1 MKPKTAPPSPAER
14 EDLSLGRTPPASE
27 AARFAD
33 PLGHTGRAVDTV
45 ALGLG
50 RWVRRAYGY
59 DDIALVPAAATVDP
73 EDVDTSWEVGGY
85 RLRIPVL
92 AAAMDSVTDVRTAV
106 LMWELGGAGVLN
118 LEGLQTRYEDPTEP
132 LDRIASA
139 PQEDCVRLLQELY
152 RPPVREDLVAR
163 RIQEIKRAGA
173 LAFGSTTP
181 ASASWLAPL
190 AQEAGLDVLVL
201 QSTVIT
207 ERHHSSRGRAL
218 SVREV
223 VRRLDIPVMAGNCVS
238 YEAALELLEAG
249 VAGLF
254 VGVGPGAACTS
265 RKVLGVGVPQV
276 TALCDVAAA
285 RDAFRARTGRHVPV
299 VADGGIRVGGE
310 VAKSIAC
317 GADAVMLGSALAAA
331 AEAPGRGY
339 HWGMATP
346 HAALPRGTRIRVG
359 TTGTLRQ
366 ILLGPAQVDDGSQ
379 NLVEALRTAMG
390 MCGARTLREMQRVEI
405 VLAPALLTEG
415 KAAQFA
421 QRVGQGR

>member
-1 MKPKTAPPSPAER
+1 MTARAAKTTDLAPQIPSPE
-14 EDLSLGRTPPASE
+14 PAP
-27 AARFAD
+27 D
-33 PLGHTGRAVDTV
+33 PADTV
-45 ALGLG
+45 LLGLG
-50 RWVRRAYGY
+50 RRVRRAYGY

-73 EDVDTSWEVGGY
+73 EDVDTSWEVGGL

-92 AAAMDSVTDVRTAV
+92 GAAMDSVTDVRTAA
-106 LMWELGGAGVLN
+106 LLWGLGGAGVLN
-118 LEGLQTRYEDPTEP
+118 LEGLQTRYEDPTEA
-132 LDRIASA
+132 LERIAAA
-139 PQEDCVRLLQELY
+139 PQEACVRLLQEVY
-152 RPPVREDLVAR
+152 AAPVREELVAK
-163 RIQEIKRAGA
+163 RIAEIKRAGA
-173 LAFGSTTP
+173 AAFVSTTP
-181 ASASWLAPL
+181 GSADRLAPL
-190 AQEAGLDVLVL
+190 AQEAGADVVVL
-201 QSTVIT
+201 QSTVVT
-207 ERHHSSRGRAL
+207 DRHSSSRGRAL
-218 SVREV
+218 SVREI
-223 VRRLDIPVMAGNCVS
+223 VRRLQVPVVAGNCVS

-249 VAGLF
+249 VAGLL

-265 RKVLGVGVPQV
+265 RRVLGVGVPQV

-285 RDAFRARTGRHVPV
+285 RDAFRARAGRHVPV
-299 VADGGIRVGGE
+299 IADGGIRVGGE
-310 VAKSIAC
+310 VAKSVAC
-317 GADAVMLGSALAAA
+317 GADAVMLGSALACA

-390 MCGARTLREMQRVEI
+390 LCGARTLRDMQRARM

>member
-1 MKPKTAPPSPAER
+1 MRTVDEQVRA
-14 EDLSLGRTPPASE
+14 EDLAVGLGAHGFGERVPLGR
-27 AARFAD
+27 D
-33 PLGHTGRAVDTV
+33 
-45 ALGLG
+45 

-59 DDIALVPAAATVDP
+59 DDVALVPSAATVDP

-85 RLRIPVL
+85 RLRMPVL
-92 AAAMDSVTDVRTAV
+92 SAAMDSVTDVRTAV

-118 LEGLQTRYEDPTEP
+118 LEGLQTRYEDPAEP

-139 PQEDCVRLLQELY
+139 PQEDCVRVLQELY
-152 RPPVREDLVAR
+152 RPPVREELVAR

-173 LAFGSTTP
+173 LAFGATTP
-181 ASASWLAPL
+181 ASASWLGPL

-207 ERHHSSRGRAL
+207 ERHQSSRGRAL

-223 VRRLDIPVMAGNCVS
+223 IERLSIPVMAGNCVS
-238 YEAALELLEAG
+238 YEAATDLLEAG
-249 VAGLF
+249 VAGIL

-265 RKVLGVGVPQV
+265 RRVLGVGVPQV

-285 RDAFRARTGRHVPV
+285 RDAFRARTGRHIPV

-317 GADAVMLGSALAAA
+317 GADAVMLGSALARAV
-331 AEAPGRGY
+331 EAPGRGY
-339 HWGMATP
+339 HWGMATS

-359 TTGTLRQ
+359 TSGSWRQ

-379 NLVEALRTAMG
+379 NLLGALRTAMG
-390 MCGARTLREMQRVEI
+390 MCGARSLREMHRAEM

>member
-14 EDLSLGRTPPASE
+14 EDLSLDLTPPASE

-33 PLGHTGRAVDTV
+33 PLEQTGRAVDTV

-152 RPPVREDLVAR
+152 RAPVREDLVAR

-359 TTGTLRQ
+359 TAGTLRQ

-390 MCGARTLREMQRVEI
+390 MCGARTLREMQRAQI

>member
-1 MKPKTAPPSPAER
+1 MSARTANWESLTA
-14 EDLSLGRTPPASE
+14 DLPPAVSE
-27 AARFAD
+27 A
-33 PLGHTGRAVDTV
+33 DTV
-45 ALGLG
+45 LLGLG
-50 RWVRRAYGY
+50 RRARRAYGY

-73 EDVDTSWEVGGY
+73 EDVDVSWEVGGH
-85 RLRIPVL
+85 RLRIPIL
-92 AAAMDSVTDVRTAV
+92 AAAMDSVTDVRTAI
-106 LMWELGGAGVLN
+106 LMGELGGAGVLN
-118 LEGLQTRYEDPTEP
+118 LEGLQTRYEDPSEAFE
-132 LDRIASA
+132 RIASA
-139 PQEDCVRLLQELY
+139 PPEQCVRVLQELY
-152 RPPVREDLVAR
+152 RAPVREDLVAR
-163 RIQEIKRAGA
+163 RIQEIKRGGA

-181 ASASWLAPL
+181 ASASWLAPV
-190 AQEAGLDVLVL
+190 AEEAGLDVLVL

-207 ERHHSSRGRAL
+207 ERHFSSRGRAL
-218 SVREV
+218 SVRQV
-223 VRRLDIPVMAGNCVS
+223 VKSARIPVMAGNCVS
-238 YEAALELLEAG
+238 YQAAMELLEAG

-285 RDAFRARTGRHVPV
+285 RDAFRERTGRHVPV

-317 GADAVMLGSALAAA
+317 GADAVMLGSALACA

-346 HAALPRGTRIRVG
+346 HAALPRGTRIWVG

-366 ILLGPAQVDDGSQ
+366 ILFGPAQVDDGSQ
-379 NLVEALRTAMG
+379 NLVEALRTAMA
-390 MCGARTLREMQRVEI
+390 MCGARTLREMHRVEI